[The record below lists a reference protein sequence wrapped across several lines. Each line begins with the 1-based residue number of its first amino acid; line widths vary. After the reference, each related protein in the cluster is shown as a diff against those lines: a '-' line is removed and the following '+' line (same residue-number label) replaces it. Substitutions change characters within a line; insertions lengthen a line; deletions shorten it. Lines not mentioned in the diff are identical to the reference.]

1 MGPGRAGW
9 GLMWKAFR
17 VYVVET
23 QPRLIEVNMTAVPLV
38 QKTLDMVSED
48 LVQLLLGLLIR
59 WGGQGTESL

>member
-1 MGPGRAGW
+1 M
-9 GLMWKAFR
+9 
-17 VYVVET
+17 VET

-38 QKTLDMVSED
+38 QKTLDVVSED